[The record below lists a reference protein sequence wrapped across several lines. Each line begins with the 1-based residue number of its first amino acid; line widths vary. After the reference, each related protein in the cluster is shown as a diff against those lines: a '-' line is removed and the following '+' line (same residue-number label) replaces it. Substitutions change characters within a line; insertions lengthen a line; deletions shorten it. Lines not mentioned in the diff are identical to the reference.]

1 MVPDT
6 MQTADALEL
15 RIYNAASGKAYQD
28 NARMNIALNLWNT
41 SAVNRAPMP

>member
-15 RIYNAASGKAYQD
+15 RIYNTSSGKAYQD
-28 NARMNIALNLWNT
+28 NAHLNPALNLWNT
-41 SAVNRAPMP
+41 SAANCAPMP